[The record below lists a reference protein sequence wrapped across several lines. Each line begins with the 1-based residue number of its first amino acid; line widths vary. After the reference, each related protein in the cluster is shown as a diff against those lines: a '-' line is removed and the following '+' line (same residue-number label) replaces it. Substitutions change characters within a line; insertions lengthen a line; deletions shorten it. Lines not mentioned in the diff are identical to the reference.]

1 MQVQSISSN
10 KNKLISSAVGG
21 EKNKILGLQSEL
33 GHLNAQLIGI
43 RSSGSEQSSN
53 QKTDNQASLAKS
65 IEDRMNDIF
74 LQLQER
80 MANFGKLADS
90 QESVSQSPSQA
101 SNDQRASTPQAG
113 DKSDSSAA
121 PSSFVSQVPG
131 GANTNEDS
139 GAGNANCGPACLLMA
154 GRMFGKAGGGGAEAD
169 GQIEEM
175 RGLMGADPNEQNGTS
190 TDQLVQGAQKM
201 GLNAKAEKGGVN
213 EVEQALNQ
221 GEKAIVN
228 VNPKAYGGADA
239 AHFAVVTAIE
249 GDKVTLFDPA
259 QQKPITISKSEL
271 QGAMD
276 AMGNNMVKVGET

>member
-221 GEKAIVN
+221 GEKAIVGFTE
-228 VNPKAYGGADA
+228 K
-239 AHFAVVTAIE
+239 
-249 GDKVTLFDPA
+249 
-259 QQKPITISKSEL
+259 QS
-271 QGAMD
+271 
-276 AMGNNMVKVGET
+276 GESQ